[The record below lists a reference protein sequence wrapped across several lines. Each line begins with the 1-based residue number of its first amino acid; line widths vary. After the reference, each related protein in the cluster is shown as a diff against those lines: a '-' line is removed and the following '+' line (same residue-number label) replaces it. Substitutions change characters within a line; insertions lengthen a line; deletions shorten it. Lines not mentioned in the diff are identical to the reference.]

1 MTAEKLKE
9 VEDKLIKRLSSLLS
23 VDPKKIKT
31 SAQLHSLGVDSLGF
45 VELLV
50 FIEKEFKI
58 KLIESGMNKEDFKT
72 IRSLA
77 KRILKL

>member
-1 MTAEKLKE
+1 MTEERLKE
-9 VEDKLIKRLSSLLS
+9 IEEKLIKRLSSILS
-23 VDPKKIKT
+23 VEPAKIKT
-31 SAQLHSLGVDSLGF
+31 NVPLHTIGVDSLGF

-58 KLIESGMNKEDFKT
+58 KLIESGMEIGDFKT

-77 KRILKL
+77 RRILRL